1 METKLRVQVNSE
13 RRSMW
18 LILALILCL
27 VPTHAYAWAP
37 ATHLFFAKEV
47 LSFSYLLPETVREL
61 LTAYRPDYFYGC
73 IAADITL
80 GKAYVEYIYNC
91 HNFDVG
97 LGLLEHAKNPAERAF
112 VYGYVSHLA
121 ADTVSHNFFVPY
133 QNIQNFDTSRFK
145 HAYWEVRLDDYF
157 GDRVWDDVES
167 VIKNPRTHSHDHLL
181 DSALKDTIFSF
192 RTNKILFSSMIA
204 IQRLKK
210 WQAFVN
216 TVNKKSKRQFNP
228 QHLAEYNRLA
238 VSAII
243 RLLSDGKKAP
253 VYKVDPTGAK
263 VLEETIQIRE
273 MLKKLKRRGELTKT
287 MHEEE
292 CQRFRAHVRSQYF
305 DAYPIE
311 DKDFHP
317 SIQLK
322 L

>member
-1 METKLRVQVNSE
+1 
-13 RRSMW
+13 MW
-18 LILALILCL
+18 ILLILVVFFFPSEA
-27 VPTHAYAWAP
+27 HAWAP

-47 LSFSYLLPETVREL
+47 MYFSYLLPAPVREL
-61 LTAYRPDYFYGC
+61 LTAYTPDYFYGC

-97 LGLLEHAKNPAERAF
+97 LGLLDHAKNDAERAF
-112 VYGYVSHLA
+112 VLGYVSHLA

-133 QNIQNFDTSRFK
+133 QNIEHFDTARFR

-157 GDRVWDDVES
+157 GDRVWHEVETI
-167 VIKNPRTHSHDHLL
+167 VKNPRNNSHDHLL

-192 RTNKILFSSMIA
+192 RTNKILFSSMMA

-210 WQAFVN
+210 WQAFVSK
-216 TVNKKSKRQFNP
+216 VNLKSKRQFDP
-228 QHLAEYNRLA
+228 EHVAEYNRLA

-243 RLLSDGKKAP
+243 RLLSDGKSAP
-253 VYKVDPTGAK
+253 VYRVDPTGAK
-263 VLEETIQIRE
+263 TLEETMQVRE
-273 MLKKLKRRGELTKT
+273 TLKKLKKRGQLTKE

-292 CQRFRAHVRSQYF
+292 CRRFRAHVKSMYF
-305 DAYPIE
+305 QNYPIE
-311 DKDFHP
+311 DKDFNP